1 MGYAGGTTEN
11 PTYRNIGDHS
21 EAVEISFDPEEISYE
36 ELLDI
41 FWRSHNPTSRS
52 YSRQYMSLIL
62 YHDGEQ
68 RIAAKRSLERREKE
82 LGQSVFTEIVPL
94 DTFTEAEAYHQ
105 KYNLQN
111 NRSLLRELKRYYSDF
126 SDIVDST
133 AAARIN
139 GYLGRYGTPE
149 ELMDEIEEFGLSEEG
164 EEELLRIAGPP
175 EPGRISLFFRNI
187 LDACGIG
194 TGTN

>member
-1 MGYAGGTTEN
+1 M
-11 PTYRNIGDHS
+11 
-21 EAVEISFDPEEISYE
+21 EISFDPEEISYE

-41 FWRSHNPTSRS
+41 FWRSHSSTSRP

-62 YHDGEQ
+62 YHDRDQ
-68 RIAAKRSLERREKE
+68 RIAAERSLKRAEKE
-82 LGQSVFTEIVPL
+82 LGQSVFTEIVPA
-94 DTFTEAEAYHQ
+94 DNFTEAEAYHQ

-111 NRSLLRELKRYYSDF
+111 SRLFIEELEKYYSDF

-139 GYLGRYGTPE
+139 GYLARYGTLE
-149 ELMDEIEEFGLSEEG
+149 ELENEIEEFGLSEDAET
-164 EEELLRIAGPP
+164 ELLRRVGPP
-175 EPGRISLFFRNI
+175 EPGRISRFFRSI
-187 LDACGIG
+187 LGACGIE

>member
-1 MGYAGGTTEN
+1 MGYAGGTTDN
-11 PTYRNIGDHS
+11 PTYRSIGDHS
-21 EAVEISFDPEEISYE
+21 EAVEISFNPDEISYE
-36 ELLDI
+36 ELLDL
-41 FWRSHNPTSRS
+41 FWGSHNPTSRP

-62 YHDGEQ
+62 YHDREQ
-68 RIAAKRSLERREKE
+68 RIAAESSLKRTEKA

-94 DTFTEAEAYHQ
+94 DTFTEAEGYHQ

-111 NRSLLRELKRYYSDF
+111 TRLFLGELERYYSDF

-139 GYLGRYGTPE
+139 GYLGRYGSPE
-149 ELMDEIEEFGLSEEG
+149 ELMDEIEEFGLSEEA
-164 EEELLRIAGPP
+164 EEELIRRVGPP

-194 TGTN
+194 TGTD

>member
-1 MGYAGGTTEN
+1 MGYAGGTTES
-11 PTYRNIGDHS
+11 PTYRSIGDHS

-41 FWRSHNPTSRS
+41 FWRSHNPMSRP

-62 YHDGEQ
+62 YHDGDQ
-68 RIAAKRSLERREKE
+68 RIAAERSLDQTEKE
-82 LGQSVFTEIVPL
+82 LGGSIFTEIVPVG
-94 DTFTEAEAYHQ
+94 TFTEAEAYHQ

-111 NRSLLRELKRYYSDF
+111 SRLFLDELKRYYPDF

-139 GYLGRYGTPE
+139 GYLARYGTIE
-149 ELMDEIEEFGLSEEG
+149 ELEREIEEYGLSEDAES
-164 EEELLRIAGPP
+164 ELIRRVGPP
-175 EPGRISLFFRNI
+175 EPGRISRFFRSI
-187 LDACGIG
+187 LGACGIE
-194 TGTN
+194 TGAN